1 MTEQQIRRF
10 LRQIG
15 QEHSQTAL
23 RNFFE
28 MCYDRFFRIAY
39 FFLHREDWAQEV
51 VVDVFFKVWE
61 RRLTLSHIQNLEDY
75 FFIMLKNA
83 SLDFLSRE
91 EKYGEGGNAEMR
103 SLEQSPEEKMILE
116 ELFSAYVKALD
127 RLPER
132 CRAVFILV
140 REEKKSYSEV
150 AGQLGISVKTVD
162 AQLQKAQ
169 NRLKE
174 MLFPE
179 ND

>member
-1 MTEQQIRRF
+1 
-10 LRQIG
+10 
-15 QEHSQTAL
+15 
-23 RNFFE
+23 
-28 MCYDRFFRIAY
+28 
-39 FFLHREDWAQEV
+39 
-51 VVDVFFKVWE
+51 
-61 RRLTLSHIQNLEDY
+61 
-75 FFIMLKNA
+75 MLKNA

-103 SLEQSPEEKMILE
+103 SLEQSPEEKMISE

>member
-103 SLEQSPEEKMILE
+103 SLEQSPEEKMISE
-116 ELFSAYVKALD
+116 E
-127 RLPER
+127 E
-132 CRAVFILV
+132 
-140 REEKKSYSEV
+140 
-150 AGQLGISVKTVD
+150 
-162 AQLQKAQ
+162 
-169 NRLKE
+169 
-174 MLFPE
+174 
-179 ND
+179 